1 MSNREGG
8 ARMSRSAREGG
19 WERGVRE
26 KGGRMREER
35 VGKGG
40 RECSRGRGRMS
51 VCERQ
56 REGEQERGGR
66 MREYKR
72 GEGEGI

>member
-1 MSNREGG
+1 
-8 ARMSRSAREGG
+8 MSRSAREGG

-40 RECSRGRGRMS
+40 RES
-51 VCERQ
+51 VRD
-56 REGEQERGGR
+56 REGG
-66 MREYKR
+66 
-72 GEGEGI
+72 